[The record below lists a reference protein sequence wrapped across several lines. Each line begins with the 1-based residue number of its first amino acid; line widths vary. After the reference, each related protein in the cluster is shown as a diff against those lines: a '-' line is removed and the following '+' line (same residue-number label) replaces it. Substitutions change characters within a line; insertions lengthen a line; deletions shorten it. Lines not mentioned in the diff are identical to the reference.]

1 MAMLDD
7 TRLTSMIRHTSRH
20 HGIGTRSSIDIKRRL
35 GARRDFDNVGLIR
48 TRSNTHLERR
58 SCRR

>member
-1 MAMLDD
+1 MALADG
-7 TRLTSMIRHTSRH
+7 TRQTSMIRHTSRH